1 MADIHLAIPPNILRK
16 TADDLKVK
24 FPDITIRPHQTHSEM
39 AAFFADD
46 FGDPEKTADLTLAAY
61 PSALANCMTQKEGG
75 IFQAMPH
82 DLPALCPYLAGAGF
96 GESTPFYRV
105 VAVVTLVFIAN
116 RQVDPFPKSWRDLCG
131 QALRDRVVIPPEE
144 TPAPALYAYYM
155 EKFFQETGR
164 RASRAV
170 HQNLLPQQINVAV
183 DLGRYAAG
191 MVFPAFART
200 FRSGNAAMVWPE
212 EGALTLPLLA
222 FLKKGAPAAAKGVL
236 AFVMGHEYQSFLSSS
251 GLFCPIREDVPKFEE
266 LEDENNRLNW
276 MGWPDYCAMA
286 QFNAYK

>member
-1 MADIHLAIPPNILRK
+1 MTDIHLAVPPNILRK

-39 AAFFADD
+39 EAFFAQD

-61 PSALANCMTQKEGG
+61 PSALANCMAGVEGG
-75 IFQAMPH
+75 IFQAMPE
-82 DLPALCPYLAGAGF
+82 DLPKLCPYLARAGF
-96 GESTPFYRV
+96 TESTPFYRV

-116 RQVDPFPKSWRDLCG
+116 RQVEPFPKSWRELCG
-131 QALRDRVVIPPEE
+131 QSLQDRVVIPPGE

-164 RASRAV
+164 RAARAA
-170 HQNLLPQQINVAV
+170 HPTLLPQQINAAV
-183 DLGRYAAG
+183 DLGQYAAG

-222 FLKKGAPAAAKGVL
+222 FLKKDAPGTTKAVL

-251 GLFCPIREDVPKFEE
+251 GLFCAIREDVPRFEE
-266 LEDENNRLNW
+266 LKDENNRLNW
-276 MGWPDYCAMA
+276 MGWSDYCAMA
-286 QFNAYK
+286 QFNA